1 MKPKQMKA
9 EGGLQRHKKGLEDR
23 SRRQDRPRGLLSTQ
37 DRPRRDDWISGGY
50 ERHKTEESRRDS

>member
-1 MKPKQMKA
+1 MKA